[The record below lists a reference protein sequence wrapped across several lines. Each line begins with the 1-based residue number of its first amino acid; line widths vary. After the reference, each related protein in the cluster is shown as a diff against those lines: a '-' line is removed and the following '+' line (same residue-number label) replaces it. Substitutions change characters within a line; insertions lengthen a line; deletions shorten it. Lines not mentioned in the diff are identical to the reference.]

1 MNFRIVAKILG
12 LLIVLIGLAMGC
24 CWMYSSIE
32 LHFAGTGEP
41 GASAV
46 RSLAVST
53 GITGGLGILLYLV
66 GWKCSNEV
74 LRREA
79 IVIVGLGWVLAS
91 ILGALPFVFCDP
103 GLDFIGAVFESASG
117 FTTTGSSVMTDIESF
132 PRPILMWRA
141 VTQWLGGIGILV
153 VFVAVLSFLGV
164 GSRSLVQQES
174 SLNLSESGTSRIRD
188 LAASLLKVYLF
199 LSLSCC
205 LGLVVLGMSLFD
217 AISHA
222 MTTIATGGF
231 SPKNSS
237 IAHYGSSGI
246 ELWLSLFMFLSSIGF
261 MFYVFLVNR
270 RWNRV
275 RAEEEARYYLY
286 LVGGVTAAISVD
298 LVLTGHAQSIPAALR
313 EAVFNVTSISST
325 TGFGASD
332 YDKWPLFSKLLLMLI
347 MMIGGCAGS
356 TAGGLK
362 MNRILL
368 FFKITLREL
377 VRSYRP
383 NRVFRIRLNG
393 GSPPEEVFV
402 TALFFITLGVSVAGF
417 SVLLVAMME
426 PGLDLV
432 SVIGAVFGTLW
443 NVGPGFGDVGPTDNF
458 AFLKPPTLVLL
469 SFLMIL
475 GRLEFFALLVLF
487 VPSLWKKY

>member
-1 MNFRIVAKILG
+1 
-12 LLIVLIGLAMGC
+12 
-24 CWMYSSIE
+24 
-32 LHFAGTGEP
+32 
-41 GASAV
+41 
-46 RSLAVST
+46 
-53 GITGGLGILLYLV
+53 
-66 GWKCSNEV
+66 
-74 LRREA
+74 
-79 IVIVGLGWVLAS
+79 
-91 ILGALPFVFCDP
+91 
-103 GLDFIGAVFESASG
+103 
-117 FTTTGSSVMTDIESF
+117 
-132 PRPILMWRA
+132 
-141 VTQWLGGIGILV
+141 
-153 VFVAVLSFLGV
+153 
-164 GSRSLVQQES
+164 
-174 SLNLSESGTSRIRD
+174 
-188 LAASLLKVYLF
+188 
-199 LSLSCC
+199 
-205 LGLVVLGMSLFD
+205 
-217 AISHA
+217 

-286 LVGGVTAAISVD
+286 LVGGVTAAISDD